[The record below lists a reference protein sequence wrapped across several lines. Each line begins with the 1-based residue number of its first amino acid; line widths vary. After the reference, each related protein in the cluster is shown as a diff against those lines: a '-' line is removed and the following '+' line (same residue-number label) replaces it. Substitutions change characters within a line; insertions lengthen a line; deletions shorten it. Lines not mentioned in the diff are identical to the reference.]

1 MWLRVFDGEETM
13 FDDLDEQIAHE
24 QSANSTR
31 TQRTIRHVVVG
42 ALSVLLFGALF
53 WAVWLL
59 EF

>member
-1 MWLRVFDGEETM
+1 M